1 MALLWKKLFAA
12 SALVVGLGLAA
23 ACSSD
28 DNPNS
33 PTNPGNPG
41 PGNAGAPRIVS
52 LSPDPPTSS
61 STAQTI
67 TVTGDRFTAGL
78 TVLLDA
84 PNGAWTTYS
93 GGAINVQSATS
104 FTATVMLNSAGVWDI
119 TVHNPDGSESNEM
132 QFRVQ

>member
-1 MALLWKKLFAA
+1 MEEIVAA
-12 SALVVGLGLAA
+12 SALVVGLGLAG

-52 LSPDPPTSS
+52 LSPDTPTSS

-67 TVTGDRFTAGL
+67 TVTGDRFTSGL

-84 PNGAWTTYS
+84 PNGAWTYYRGS
-93 GGAINVQSATS
+93 AINVQSATS
-104 FTATVMLNSAGVWDI
+104 FTATVMLNRVGVWDI
-119 TVHNPDGSESNEM
+119 TVHNPDGSESNEV
-132 QFRVQ
+132 QFRVE